1 MKAKDEAGR
10 LEALRGLNLLDT
22 PASEAFDQITRLA
35 ARLFGTPMAA
45 VSLVDEQRQWFKSR
59 VGLDVA
65 ETAREHAFCQ
75 HTIRTHD
82 VLVVPDAT
90 RDPRFDDNPLVRGQP
105 GIRFYA
111 GAPLVTH
118 DGYAVGS
125 LCVIDDRPRELSE
138 DDRRTL
144 AELASLV
151 MAQIELQQAAGRAD
165 QITGLPNQY
174 RYQDD
179 LKVLTKRHAG
189 EDWVGVTI
197 DLAPP
202 EEIND
207 VLRAV
212 GAVQADNLVRLAGN
226 VIAEQLGR
234 DIQVYH
240 VRFTRFAFVM
250 PATDGRDWQTVI
262 THLTDRLHQPV
273 LFNDF
278 PVNFPACAG
287 VVPFRM
293 GDLGAHDIARM
304 ALAAVHDARAAEEDW
319 AVYNAETD
327 RAHQRRYRLLSYL
340 PAAVASPD
348 QLHLV
353 YQPRVDVRSGRCVG
367 AEALLRWRHPSL
379 GAISPGEFIPLVERT
394 ALTRGITER
403 VMRDA
408 LSQSAEWDMR
418 GLDLA
423 VSINI
428 TARNLEEP
436 DLTERVERALRHHD
450 LLPDRV
456 EFEFTEGALL
466 HNSGRSMQQLRDLRA
481 LGLRIAVDDFGTGYC
496 NFSYLRQLPASVVKL
511 DQSFI
516 RTLPASAADQ
526 IIVRAMISM
535 AHDLGYRV
543 VAEGVERREVFELIT
558 ELGADEAQGYWFSRP
573 IPPDDL
579 VAWLGKRPEDLRQAG

>member
-1 MKAKDEAGR
+1 MKAKDEAER

-22 PASEAFDQITRLA
+22 PASDAFDRITRLA
-35 ARLFGTPMAA
+35 ARLFATPIAA
-45 VSLVDEQRQWFKSR
+45 VSLVDERRQWFKSR
-59 VGLDVA
+59 VGLSMA
-65 ETAREHAFCQ
+65 ETPREHAFCQ
-75 HTIRTHD
+75 HTLHSPG
-82 VLVVPDAT
+82 VMVVPDAT
-90 RDPRFDDNPLVRGQP
+90 CDPRFTNNPLVLGKP
-105 GIRFYA
+105 NIRFYA
-111 GAPLVTH
+111 GAPLITRGGH
-118 DGYAVGS
+118 AIGS
-125 LCVIDDRPRELSE
+125 LCVMDDKPRTLDE
-138 DDRRTL
+138 DDCRTL

-151 MAQIELQQAAGRAD
+151 MAQVELQQAAGHTD
-165 QITGLPNQY
+165 PVTGLPNQY
-174 RYQDD
+174 RFQED
-179 LKVLTKRHAG
+179 LKRLAGRHAG
-189 EDWVGVTI
+189 EEWVGVVV

-212 GAVQADNLVRLAGN
+212 GVVQGDNLVRLAGTI
-226 VIAEQLGR
+226 VADQLGP
-234 DIQVYH
+234 DIRIYH
-240 VRFTRFAFVM
+240 TRFTRFGFVM
-250 PATDGRDWQTVI
+250 PATDGQDWQTIVTRLI
-262 THLTDRLHQPV
+262 ERLHQPV

-278 PVNFPACAG
+278 PVVFPACAG

-293 GDLGAHDIARM
+293 GEFGPADISRM
-304 ALAAVHDARAAEEDW
+304 ALAAVHDARAAGEDW
-319 AVYNAETD
+319 AIYDAQSD
-327 RAHQRRYRLLSYL
+327 QAHQRRYRLLSNM
-340 PAAVASPD
+340 PAALESRD
-348 QLHLV
+348 QLYLV
-353 YQPRVDVRSGRCVG
+353 YQPRIDVRSGRCLG
-367 AEALLRWRHPSL
+367 AEALLRWRHPTL
-379 GAISPGEFIPLVERT
+379 GAISPGEFIPLVEQT
-394 ALTRGITER
+394 ALTRGITDR
-403 VMRDA
+403 VMREA
-408 LSQSAEWDMR
+408 LAQSAAWDDL
-418 GLDLA
+418 GQDLA

-516 RTLPASAADQ
+516 RTLPTSAADQ

-543 VAEGVERREVFELIT
+543 VAEGVERREVFDLIT

-573 IPPDDL
+573 IPPADL
-579 VAWLGKRPEDLRQAG
+579 MTWLGDRPEDLRQAV